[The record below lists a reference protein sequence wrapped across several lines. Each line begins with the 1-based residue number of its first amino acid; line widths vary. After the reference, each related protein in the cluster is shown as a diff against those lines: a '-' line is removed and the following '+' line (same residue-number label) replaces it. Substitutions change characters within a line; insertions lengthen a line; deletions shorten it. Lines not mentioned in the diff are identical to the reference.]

1 MLFLTIIN
9 VLQSYEIVQFSNL
22 INYKFTKFTMFIK
35 FTSLHVCKIVDRTQ
49 LTIFNIAY
57 NYNVTK
63 FTTSQFKIYLRG
75 MSTMSMYQLICH
87 GI

>member
-22 INYKFTKFTMFIK
+22 INYKFTKFTMF
-35 FTSLHVCKIVDRTQ
+35 TSLHVCKIVNRTQ
-49 LTIFNIAY
+49 LTIFNITY

-63 FTTSQFKIYLRG
+63 FTTLQS
-75 MSTMSMYQLICH
+75 
-87 GI
+87 